1 MTKLIKKESDT
12 INLYFNVDEQSID
25 NLVFSVISD
34 FDNSKVDISLPMPLV
49 QNERYVLFNLDN
61 PFKDFNEG
69 LYTYSLVSNYTLLDK
84 GSFKMEGDD
93 FGTNDLIEFDEFDE
107 DGDDFIV
114 VED

>member
-25 NLVFSVISD
+25 NVILSVISD
-34 FDNSKVDISLPMPLV
+34 FDNSKVDIQLPVPII
-49 QNERYVLFNLDN
+49 QNERYVLFNIEN

-69 LYTYSLVSNYTLLDK
+69 IYTYSLVSNYTALDE
-84 GSFKMEGDD
+84 GSIKIEGDD
-93 FGTNDLIEFDEFDE
+93 FGANDLIEYDE

>member
-12 INLYFNVDEQSID
+12 INLYFNVDNQIID

-34 FDNSKVDISLPMPLV
+34 FDNSKVEIELPLPIIK
-49 QNERYVLFNLDN
+49 NERYVLFNIEN
-61 PFKDFNEG
+61 PFKDFNEA
-69 LYTYSLVSNYTLLDK
+69 LYTYRLLSNYDVIDK
-84 GSFKMEGDD
+84 GNIKIEGDD
-93 FGTNDLIEFDEFDE
+93 FGANDLIEFEE

>member
-34 FDNSKVDISLPMPLV
+34 FDNSKTDIQLPVPII
-49 QNERYVLFNLDN
+49 QNERYVLFNIEN
-61 PFKDFNEG
+61 PFKEFNEG
-69 LYTYSLVSNYTLLDK
+69 LYTYSLVSNYTVLDE
-84 GSFKMEGDD
+84 GSIKIEGDD
-93 FGTNDLIEFDEFDE
+93 FGANDLIEYDE

>member
-25 NLVFSVISD
+25 NVILSVISD

-49 QNERYVLFNLDN
+49 QNERYVLFNIEN
-61 PFKDFNEG
+61 PFKEYNEG
-69 LYTYSLVSNYTLLDK
+69 LYTYSLVSNYTVLDE
-84 GSFKMEGDD
+84 GSIKIEGDD
-93 FGTNDLIEFDEFDE
+93 FGANDLIEYDE